1 MEQNSLE
8 KVSTA
13 MRGGAKTIQS
23 NRSRRQ
29 MLIKNVA
36 NVCAICSHSF
46 TPVGGIIYIIRWLKS
61 RTVFQLLV
69 YVRFLFH
76 RCFSLSL
83 SWGYVDLL
91 YSPSNFLIVHW
102 FWSAASLKL
111 KQFNAPFSTFS
122 NAACPANRN
131 RTRPNVSL
139 QLLFFPE
146 FALPPPTLALL
157 VSTGFIATLT
167 IHVLLVCIRKRSY
180 ILYMTVN
187 RTWTDQPRGKRINAR
202 KCIKKDSS
210 K

>member
-1 MEQNSLE
+1 MKQASHKRVEEPSKKRLSWQVFLAYLYIYIYTYFPHRAWSHKQARRANWEMEQNSLE

-83 SWGYVDLL
+83 SLL
-91 YSPSNFLIVHW
+91 RLCGFVIFTEQFPNCSLILI
-102 FWSAASLKL
+102 SCLIKAKTIQCAL
-111 KQFNAPFSTFS
+111 FN
-122 NAACPANRN
+122 
-131 RTRPNVSL
+131 
-139 QLLFFPE
+139 LL
-146 FALPPPTLALL
+146 
-157 VSTGFIATLT
+157 
-167 IHVLLVCIRKRSY
+167 
-180 ILYMTVN
+180 
-187 RTWTDQPRGKRINAR
+187 
-202 KCIKKDSS
+202 
-210 K
+210 